1 MLTKVTKID
10 RDHTTDY
17 EIITHEVADE
27 KIYFLGIR
35 VFRKKWDVKN
45 TNGTE
50 PIPKRKIGLA
60 QKTNEKPT

>member
-10 RDHTTDY
+10 RDHTPDY
-17 EIITHEVADE
+17 DIITHEIADM

-35 VFRKKWDVKN
+35 IFRKKWDVKN

-50 PIPKRKIGLA
+50 PIPKRKIGLT
-60 QKTNEKPT
+60 QKTNEKST